1 MNKQFENLPRVYFYI
16 NVLGGGGAERV
27 ITNLANML
35 AEDNYDVTMI
45 TSYEVEREYILTR
58 NVRRL
63 SLEDKDSQRSRII
76 RNLSRIFKLRKIC
89 KEEKPDILISFME
102 EPNFR
107 AILATRGLPVK
118 TLVSVRNDPNKEYAG
133 KIGRFV
139 GKVLLPMADGCVF
152 QTGDAQKW
160 FPERLRKKSR
170 IIYNAVKEEFYQVE
184 RTPVRG
190 EIVTCGRLTEQKNH
204 RLLID
209 AFAEVQRIHPY
220 ATLKI
225 YGEGVLREKLQNQI
239 ESLNLNEKVFLMGA
253 TNDVAKALK
262 TADLFVLSSDYEGMP
277 NALME
282 AMAAGVPC
290 ISTDCPCGGPRE
302 LFGNL
307 CAEDLVRCN
316 EPKQLAQTMEKKLEQ
331 NDQSCMQ
338 RKRAEQFRPEKISY
352 EWKKYINELIV
363 TQE

>member
-1 MNKQFENLPRVYFYI
+1 MKKIMLYI
-16 NVLGGGGAERV
+16 NVIYGGGAERV
-27 ITNLANML
+27 MVNLAKYFSENGYDTTLVTSFRSTGEYPL
-35 AEDNYDVTMI
+35 APT
-45 TSYEVEREYILTR
+45 
-58 NVRRL
+58 VRRL
-63 SLEDKDSQRSRII
+63 TLEETEIKQSRIK
-76 RNLSRIFKLRKIC
+76 RNLSRIKKLRALC
-89 KEEKPDILISFME
+89 KAEKPDILISFME

-133 KIGRFV
+133 KLGWFV

-152 QTGDAQKW
+152 QTSDAQKW
-160 FPERLRKKSR
+160 FPERLQKKSR
-170 IIYNAVKEEFYQVE
+170 IIYNAVKEDFYQVE

-204 RLLID
+204 KLLIN
-209 AFAEVQRIHPY
+209 AFAEVQKIYPY

-225 YGEGVLREKLQNQI
+225 YGEGALREELQDQI
-239 ESLNLNEKVFLMGA
+239 NTLDLNEKVFLMGA
-253 TNDVAKALK
+253 TNNVAKALQ

-307 CAEDLVRCN
+307 CVEDLVCCN

-338 RKRAEQFRPEKISY
+338 RKRAEQFRPEKINY
-352 EWKKYINELIV
+352 EWIKYINELIV
-363 TQE
+363 TQG